1 MKTRFDLEQDIMNC
15 WQIVDDLDAVAGS
28 ITDEDIKNLLL
39 GVKKLYQIK
48 FEKLFSTFE
57 DVVK

>member
-1 MKTRFDLEQDIMNC
+1 MKTRFNLEQDIMNC

-28 ITDEDIKNLLL
+28 ITDEDTKNLLL